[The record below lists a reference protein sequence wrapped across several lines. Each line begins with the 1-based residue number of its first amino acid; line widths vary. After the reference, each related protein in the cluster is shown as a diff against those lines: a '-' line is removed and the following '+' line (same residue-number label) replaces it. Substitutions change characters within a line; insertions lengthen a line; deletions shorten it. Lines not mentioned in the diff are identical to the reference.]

1 MDNPAE
7 NRRRVYLMRHGDV
20 RYYNDRG
27 ERVADPDLVP
37 LTERGQDQ
45 ARMMGELL
53 AETRFD
59 RAYCTGLLRTRQTAE
74 GALGG
79 RAEPVLQFAPDLR
92 EIRSGATDLMTRSEA
107 IDEFVY
113 SMEHA
118 AKPGA
123 RFARGEA
130 YADFYARVT
139 KGIEEVLL
147 QDGWKTMLIV
157 AHGGTNR
164 AILSWLTGGG
174 LATMYAYEQ
183 DTAALN
189 IFDVDVVDHAIRR
202 RYLRMLNYRPD
213 DVLKAE
219 DWRTTL
225 ERTFAQRKPD

>member
-1 MDNPAE
+1 MKVSDILGSKGNAVTTIRPEAKISTVVRRLKLEGIGAMVVSEDAVQVVGILSERGARPDPARE
-7 NRRRVYLMRHGDV
+7 HLWHV
-20 RYYNDRG
+20 
-27 ERVADPDLVP
+27 EDPDH
-37 LTERGQDQ
+37 RI
-45 ARMMGELL
+45 A
-53 AETRFD
+53 
-59 RAYCTGLLRTRQTAE
+59 
-74 GALGG
+74 
-79 RAEPVLQFAPDLR
+79 
-92 EIRSGATDLMTRSEA
+92 
-107 IDEFVY
+107 
-113 SMEHA
+113 
-118 AKPGA
+118 
-123 RFARGEA
+123 
-130 YADFYARVT
+130 
-139 KGIEEVLL
+139 
-147 QDGWKTMLIV
+147 IV